1 MDDTSTATADTAVD
15 PAAGRAAGLTAD
27 READRAAD
35 RDAERDAERDVD
47 READRAR
54 AVLLADAQSYC
65 LAHALALAGPDA
77 LRLYGLAAP
86 VRGTDLLL
94 VSAGGPPLADLAAGL
109 AETLRAAGHHVQEPP
124 GSARRCQLTATAS
137 EPPLDGAAAP
147 AHPGVE
153 LRREPLH
160 HLPTLPPGAPVPV
173 AALDDTAALAVLTLC
188 ERALPADLR
197 GLHALTAHRSEG
209 ELLALTS
216 AFDSE
221 ADFTTRTLA
230 DRLESAAAL
239 LQPETDAAGTR
250 QWAESW
256 AQDLRLDLLETT
268 ELADGLHDPY
278 LDRVESE
285 SEPGFESGFESGVE
299 PGTGAGRGSDPAD
312 DL

>member
-15 PAAGRAAGLTAD
+15 PAAGRAAD

-35 RDAERDAERDVD
+35 RDAERDVD

-109 AETLRAAGHHVQEPP
+109 AETLRAAGHRVQEPP
-124 GSARRCQLTATAS
+124 GSARRCQLTATTG
-137 EPPLDGAAAP
+137 EPPLDGAAVP
-147 AHPGVE
+147 AHLGVE

-285 SEPGFESGFESGVE
+285 SEPGFEPGVE
-299 PGTGAGRGSDPAD
+299 PGAGAGRGSDPAD